1 MATKGKINVDFTM
14 RYIGALRANR
24 IVANPNR
31 YSTINYKDIV
41 TYAARAAHVPESSI
55 EVAMDALYDALS
67 YFVLNG
73 HNVKIDGLGTFF
85 FGINAFAEEQIENA
99 GADAIYRLKIGY
111 LPEKDLREAMNN
123 VAVTTSYTNPGNL
136 AVDPNV
142 PAYIDSINSM
152 LSQTAREMKEMSFGS
167 VHQVP
172 ENGLYVRVTG
182 VRLDRLTA
190 FTGVLNLVADVEG
203 ETNVSLDNAAASIS
217 VVAQNAK
224 NLILYIAY
232 PSFDWPEEATNR
244 KVYVDEMSLGGE
256 SGTVLHRYY
265 SCPDRGSALE
275 KLLVFA
281 GTKSETGAIKTGDI
295 IALKGGLVA
304 IPNAPYY
311 RMTILGA
318 NLTTRA
324 VALNSLFDP
333 TKMRVDEV
341 TSLSDKR
348 ADFWFTPLAEQ
359 IPYGAPSRGVVPEGQ
374 MVFNISGGGQSN
386 DPVVASLTANG
397 ISVSNGGSSTVQAGQ
412 SYNFVFAGANLG
424 GLTQSNLVV
433 PEGATISN
441 FNASASQVRF
451 TLTIGQ
457 AGGNIGINYNGASLF
472 SVAVTIPTNISASV
486 TTIGG
491 VSNNGTLQVSPNGDS
506 VTVNVAG
513 TGLSSL
519 SASNFVMSG
528 KSMSLAEGTDTQ
540 RALTITGTN
549 GFAGGD
555 LRVQID
561 GTTIFTVTIDTG
573 DSVEF

>member
-123 VAVTTSYTNPGNL
+123 VAVTTSYTNPSNL

-152 LSQTAREMKEMSFGS
+152 LSQTAREMKDMSFGS
-167 VHQVP
+167 VQQIP
-172 ENGLYVRVTG
+172 ESGLYVRVTG
-182 VRLDRLTA
+182 VRLDRLTT
-190 FTGVLNLVADVEG
+190 FTGVLNEVADVEG
-203 ETNVSLDNAAASIS
+203 SPEQIDEPAAIIS

-232 PSFDWPEEATNR
+232 PSFEVPEGATNPR
-244 KVYVDEMSLGGE
+244 VFLDELQLGGAT
-256 SGTVLHRYY
+256 GVVLHRYY
-265 SCPDRGSALE
+265 SSPAQGKAMESIT
-275 KLLVFA
+275 VFA
-281 GTKSETGAIKTGDI
+281 GTKGANGGIGTGDVI
-295 IALKGGLVA
+295 RLKGGLVA
-304 IPNAPYY
+304 IPSAPYY
-311 RMTILGA
+311 RMSIYGA
-318 NLTTRA
+318 NLA
-324 VALNSLFDP
+324 GYAPHYEAFFDP
-333 TKMRVDEV
+333 AKMRVDEV
-341 TSLSDKR
+341 TSVSDQR
-348 ADFWFTPLAEQ
+348 AIFWFTPLNDQ
-359 IPYGAPSRGVVPEGQ
+359 VPYGGNTRDLVPEGK
-374 MVFNISGGGQSN
+374 MVFNTSGGGESN
-386 DPVVASLTANG
+386 TPVVASLSANG
-397 ISVSNGGSSTVQAGQ
+397 ISVANGGSSTVQAGQ

-472 SVAVTIPTNISASV
+472 SVAVTIPSNISASI
-486 TTIGG
+486 TTLGG
-491 VSNNGTLQVSPNGDS
+491 VANNGTVQVTPNGGS
-506 VTVNVAG
+506 VTLNVAG

-528 KSMSLAEGTDTQ
+528 KSMSLNEGSDTMRQ
-540 RALTITGTN
+540 LTITGTN
-549 GFAGGD
+549 GFAGGN
-555 LRVQID
+555 LLVQVN